1 VFTHYFYVKLR
12 LNKDMEKQ
20 TKKSNYTYKPQY
32 GIVVIC
38 RDETHQIQLY
48 NQLKER
54 SLELK
59 IVVV

>member
-1 VFTHYFYVKLR
+1 
-12 LNKDMEKQ
+12 MEKQ